1 MGEVGTGEGKW
12 ATTGV
17 DKCDN
22 LVQLFL
28 FFFQIKAGCGGNLN
42 TNPSLFKTNVK
53 IRIAACSYGHRGI
66 NSNVSNR
73 VSLNKCSN
81 TKGFLSHL
89 CSQFHCSMELWLL
102 CQESHAMRSLYFAH
116 ISV

>member
-1 MGEVGTGEGKW
+1 MGTGEGKW

-17 DKCDN
+17 NKCYN

-42 TNPSLFKTNVK
+42 TSTSLFKTNVK

-66 NSNVSNR
+66 NSSVSNR
-73 VSLNKCSN
+73 VSLNKC
-81 TKGFLSHL
+81 
-89 CSQFHCSMELWLL
+89 
-102 CQESHAMRSLYFAH
+102 
-116 ISV
+116 